1 MGSLLRPR
9 YEKEERQKV
18 FDFSNRVA
26 IVTGAASGIGRATAE
41 YLLNC
46 GAQVVLADINGEG
59 LREVCDSLAPDLAGR
74 AVPEIW
80 DSCRPEDSKLLVDAT
95 LARLGRLDF
104 VVSCAGVYPK
114 AASIDSINDE
124 DWRKTFGVNVDGY
137 FYLVRNAVPRMS
149 DGGAIVA
156 VASVAAHKGGAK
168 GHVHYGASKGAML
181 ALTRGFA
188 GELWP
193 RIRANAVSPGLTDT
207 PMAYGITRPEDG
219 GPTRPSGRPEQV
231 ASVIAF
237 LCSDAASF
245 ITGETIIV
253 AGLEYMG

>member
-1 MGSLLRPR
+1 
-9 YEKEERQKV
+9 V
-18 FDFSNRVA
+18 FDFDHRVA

-41 YLLNC
+41 YLLGC
-46 GAQVVLADINGEG
+46 GACVVLADIDEAG
-59 LREVCDSLAPDLAGR
+59 LDDVCGSLEPGSAGR
-74 AVPEIW
+74 AVAERW
-80 DSCRPEDSKLLVDAT
+80 DAGIPEDSQRVVAAT
-95 LARLGRLDF
+95 LTRFGRLDF
-104 VVSCAGVYPK
+104 IVSCAGIYPVS
-114 AASIDSINDE
+114 APIDTITDE
-124 DWRKTFGVNVDGY
+124 EWRRTFEVNVDGY
-137 FYLVRNAVPRMS
+137 FYLVRTAVPRMA

-181 ALTRGFA
+181 SLTRGFA

-193 RIRANAVSPGLTDT
+193 RLRVNAVSPGLTDT
-207 PMAYGITRPEDG
+207 PMAYEITRPADG
-219 GPTRPSGRPEQV
+219 APTRESSRPEQV